1 MIPGIILFLESL
13 GGGELVLILLF
24 VLMFFGSK
32 NIPSLARGL
41 GKGIREFKDA
51 MSGVQ
56 SEIKQGMYE
65 IEKQGNALISEEK
78 PKVIEPAPVAE
89 STPLKVESTPSEV
102 DSTAKSENP
111 IAAVLPEIKPEDRS
125 AAR

>member
-1 MIPGIILFLESL
+1 MLPGIILFLESL
-13 GGGELVLILLF
+13 GGGELLVILLF

-51 MSGVQ
+51 MNGVQ

-65 IEKQGNALISEEK
+65 IEKQGNVDAQQTKTPL
-78 PKVIEPAPVAE
+78 VAE
-89 STPLKVESTPSEV
+89 QTNTAEPQPEPTEPVNETPQASV
-102 DSTAKSENP
+102 
-111 IAAVLPEIKPEDRS
+111 PEIKPEERS

>member
-1 MIPGIILFLESL
+1 MLPGIILFLESL
-13 GGGELVLILLF
+13 GGGELLVILLF

-51 MSGVQ
+51 MNGVQ

-65 IEKQGNALISEEK
+65 IEKQANVDAQQTK
-78 PKVIEPAPVAE
+78 
-89 STPLKVESTPSEV
+89 TPSVPEQLTTTESQPLPTEPLV
-102 DSTAKSENP
+102 ENP
-111 IAAVLPEIKPEDRS
+111 PAVIPEIKPEERS